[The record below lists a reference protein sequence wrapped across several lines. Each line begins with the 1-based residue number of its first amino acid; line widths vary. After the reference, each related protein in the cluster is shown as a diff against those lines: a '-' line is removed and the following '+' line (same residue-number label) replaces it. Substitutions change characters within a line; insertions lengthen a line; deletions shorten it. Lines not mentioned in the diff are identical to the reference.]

1 MFTQHPI
8 SFILIS
14 SSTSTVALEFFFLL
28 YEWKEEDWDETRFDD
43 TDRRWTAGWCP
54 ANFYRSSSWPPT
66 FERERERKRECLYW
80 TLPKKLG
87 FQQRYTE
94 AVCLEAF
101 PFDIYMSS
109 CCSRV
114 HIHLLVIYCRSLHKR
129 IIPRQQTIYTAA
141 ACWAR
146 VLSYFIY
153 VYIFDPPTPH
163 SAIYCDVLLV
173 VVPSPLPVSV
183 QHSKYKESMV

>member
-1 MFTQHPI
+1 MRHVLMTQTDDELLDDAQQI
-8 SFILIS
+8 S
-14 SSTSTVALEFFFLL
+14 TAPAL
-28 YEWKEEDWDETRFDD
+28 
-43 TDRRWTAGWCP
+43 DRLHSR
-54 ANFYRSSSWPPT
+54 
-66 FERERERKRECLYW
+66 ERERERENVFIELCPRSWAFSRGIQRPCAW
-80 TLPKKLG
+80 KL
-87 FQQRYTE
+87 F
-94 AVCLEAF
+94 LL
-101 PFDIYMSS
+101 IYS